1 MERTICGFVAR
12 VLHQVTDN
20 RPDTESLWSPLK
32 NQIFFGLWIAQAVSN
47 IGTWMQSTG
56 AAWLMT
62 SLDPSPLTVALVQTA
77 SSIPIFFLGV
87 AAGALADIVDRRVL
101 LIVTQVWMLAS
112 AAILA
117 VLTFLGLTTPFSLL
131 LLTFLLGLGSAFM
144 SPAFQAIFPELVT
157 RKELPAAVTLNGV
170 SYNIARSVG
179 PALGGIIVA
188 LAGPGAVFLLNAVSF
203 VGVII
208 VLNRW
213 QRPERYNPLP
223 SERLVPAIRIG
234 VRYARYATDLQAALI
249 RTGVFITFGSALW
262 ALMPVVARFNL
273 GLGAAGYGILLAA
286 VGLGSLA
293 GAAIQP
299 YLRQRAQMN
308 ELVTLSSVIFAAATA
323 ALGYLVS
330 LPLLIVAMLAGGV
343 AWLILMASFNTM
355 VQTVVPSWVQARAL
369 GLYITVFMGCMAAS
383 SIVWGAVADYAGV
396 STALLIAGIGL
407 VASLVFMSG
416 IPVRDGVHLDLSPS
430 VPWPEPR
437 VVIEPKEDSGPVLVT
452 VEYRVDSGHTREFLD
467 AMRELGRLRRR
478 DGAIDWELYRDL
490 ADPGSF
496 LEVFTAESWVDHLR
510 QHTRITVADMGIQ
523 QKTRIYHTGEGPP
536 VVRHYILAFGQ
547 TGEREE

>member
-1 MERTICGFVAR
+1 MTEP
-12 VLHQVTDN
+12 
-20 RPDTESLWSPLK
+20 RPEAESLWSPLK
-32 NQIFFGLWIAQAVSN
+32 SQFFMGLWIAQAVSN

-62 SLDPSPLTVALVQTA
+62 SLDPSPLMVALVQTA

-87 AAGALADIVDRRVL
+87 AAGALADIVDRRLL
-101 LIVTQVWMLAS
+101 LIFAQVWMLAS

-117 VLTFLGLTTPFSLL
+117 ALTFLDLTTPYALL
-131 LLTFLLGLGSAFM
+131 LLTFSLGLGSALM
-144 SPAFQAIFPELVT
+144 SPAFQAIFPELVK

-179 PALGGIIVA
+179 PALGGIVVA

-208 VLNRW
+208 VLYRW
-213 QRPERYNPLP
+213 KPPGKWNPLP

-234 VRYARYATDLQAALI
+234 IRYARNATDLQAALV

-262 ALMPVVARFNL
+262 ALMPLVARFNL
-273 GLGAAGYGILLAA
+273 GLGAAGYGILLGA
-286 VGLGSLA
+286 VGLGSLFGA
-293 GAAIQP
+293 GIQP
-299 YLRQRAQMN
+299 YLRRRAQIN
-308 ELVTLSSVIFAAATA
+308 ELVSLFQLVFAGATI

-330 LPLLIVAMLAGGV
+330 LPLLIFAMLIGGI

-369 GLYITVFMGCMAAS
+369 GLYITVFMGGMAFS
-383 SIVWGAVADYAGV
+383 SIVWGIAAGYV
-396 STALLIAGIGL
+396 GVPAALLIAGIGL
-407 VASLVFMSG
+407 AASLIFMSG
-416 IPVRDGVHLDLSPS
+416 IPVKDGVHLDLSPS

-437 VVIEPKEDSGPVLVT
+437 VVIEPREDSGPVLIT
-452 VEYRVDSGHTREFLD
+452 VSYRVDPSHTREFLA

-478 DGAIDWELYRDL
+478 DGAIEWELYRDL
-490 ADPGSF
+490 ADPDSF
-496 LEVFTAESWVDHLR
+496 LEVFISESWVDHLR
-510 QHTRITVADMGIQ
+510 QHARITFADMDIQ
-523 QKTRIYHTGEGPP
+523 EKTRIYQTGKEPP
-536 VVRHYILAFGQ
+536 LVRHYISAFDETAARGN
-547 TGEREE
+547 EED

>member
-1 MERTICGFVAR
+1 M
-12 VLHQVTDN
+12 TDP
-20 RPDTESLWSPLK
+20 RPETESLWSPLK
-32 NQIFFGLWIAQAVSN
+32 NQFFMGLWIAQAVSN

-62 SLDPSPLTVALVQTA
+62 SLDPSPVMVALVQTA

-87 AAGALADIVDRRVL
+87 AAGALADIIDRRL
-101 LIVTQVWMLAS
+101 LLLFAQVWMLLS

-117 VLTFLGLTTPFSLL
+117 VLTFLGLTTPYSLL
-131 LLTFLLGLGSAFM
+131 LFTFSLGLGSALM
-144 SPAFQAIFPELVT
+144 SPAFQAIFPELVK

-179 PALGGIIVA
+179 PALGGVVVA

-203 VGVII
+203 VGVVI
-208 VLNRW
+208 VLYRW
-213 QRPERYNPLP
+213 KPPGKWNPLP

-234 VRYARYATDLQAALI
+234 IRYARHASDLQAALV

-262 ALMPVVARFNL
+262 ALMPLVARFNL
-273 GLGAAGYGILLAA
+273 GLGAAGYGILLGA
-286 VGLGSLA
+286 VGLGSLFGA
-293 GAAIQP
+293 GIQP
-299 YLRQRAQMN
+299 YLRRRAQIN
-308 ELVTLSSVIFAAATA
+308 ELVTLFQLVFAGATI

-330 LPLLIVAMLAGGV
+330 LPLLIFAMLIGGI

-369 GLYITVFMGCMAAS
+369 GLYITVFMGGMAFS
-383 SIVWGAVADYAGV
+383 SIVWGIAAGYV
-396 STALLIAGIGL
+396 GVPAALLIAGIGL
-407 VASLVFMSG
+407 AASLAFMSG
-416 IPVRDGVHLDLSPS
+416 IPVKDGVHLDLSPS

-437 VVIEPKEDSGPVLVT
+437 VVIEPREDSGPVLIT
-452 VEYRVDSGHTREFLD
+452 IRYRVDPSHTREFLA

-490 ADPGSF
+490 ADPDSF
-496 LEVFTAESWVDHLR
+496 LEVFIAESWVDHLR
-510 QHTRITVADMGIQ
+510 QHTRITFADMEIQ
-523 QKTRIYHTGEGPP
+523 KKTRIYHTGEEPP
-536 VVRHYILAFGQ
+536 EVRHYISAFDETEARG
-547 TGEREE
+547 GEED